1 MNPIQRREIQS
12 YLEHRLDTLKSHF
25 PEESL
30 AVDTCA
36 DENEYASNLAQQ
48 HISLALRERSQKQV
62 RVLED
67 ALRRLR
73 AHDYGECEECGDPIG
88 LARLKANPEAT
99 LCVHCQAELEN
110 EELKACA

>member
-1 MNPIQRREIQS
+1 MTPVQRHEIQS
-12 YLEHRLDTLKSHF
+12 YLERKLDTLKSHF
-25 PEESL
+25 PEDSL
-30 AVDTCA
+30 AIDTCA

-48 HISLALRERSQKQV
+48 HISLALRERTMRQV
-62 RVLED
+62 RVMEN
-67 ALRRLR
+67 ALRRLL
-73 AHDYGECEECGDPIG
+73 AHDFGECEECGEAIG